1 MAFSHRDRRAHR
13 SVGRALAA
21 VLGLVVGLVLVA
33 LEMPYDA
40 VGLAAVGGLSAVGL
54 GYLIWSERLLS
65 RYSADLRGVLEGISD
80 SGFVRA
86 EVGTAVGLERA
97 VGSPAG
103 RSPHRRRGPP
113 PPMAGDRGPSGGAR
127 ASP

>member
-13 SVGRALAA
+13 SIWRALAA

-40 VGLAAVGGLSAVGL
+40 LGVAAVGGLSAVGL
-54 GYLIWSERLLS
+54 GYLTWSERLLA
-65 RYSADLRGVLEGISD
+65 RYSADLRGVLEGISG
-80 SGFVRA
+80 SGFARA
-86 EVGTAVGLERA
+86 EVGTEVGLERP

-103 RSPHRRRGPP
+103 RSPHSRRGPP
-113 PPMAGDRGPSGGAR
+113 PSMAGDRGPSGGAR